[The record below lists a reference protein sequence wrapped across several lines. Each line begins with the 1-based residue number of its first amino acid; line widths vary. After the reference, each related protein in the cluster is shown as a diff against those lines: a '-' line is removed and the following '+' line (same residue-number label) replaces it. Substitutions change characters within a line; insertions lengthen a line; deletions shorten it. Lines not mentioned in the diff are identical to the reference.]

1 MAYQRS
7 MCSEFEHSNMNPTL
21 CRYGCGA
28 AVLGENMLVAG
39 GCDGAHRL
47 SSLEIYDPVRNTWST
62 MEPMSDQR
70 HSLGVTAL

>member
-1 MAYQRS
+1 MT
-7 MCSEFEHSNMNPTL
+7 P

-28 AVLGENMLVAG
+28 AVLGDNMFVAG

-47 SSLEIYDPVRNTWST
+47 SSLEIYDPVSNVWTAI
-62 MEPMSDQR
+62 EPMSDQR

>member
-1 MAYQRS
+1 M
-7 MCSEFEHSNMNPTL
+7 F
-21 CRYGCGA
+21 
-28 AVLGENMLVAG
+28 VAG

-47 SSLEIYDPVRNTWST
+47 SSLEIYDPVRNTWSA